1 MKHYIRENKDGKL
14 KYYYSA
20 NGETVEISEAIY
32 KCNRKSNDEERKQKR
47 KIAQN
52 NVLSLSMYSNEDDF
66 LTAATMVVEN
76 MEDSVIRKLV
86 LKEAIKK
93 LPPMLQKVILL
104 YFWHGYTYKEI
115 SVLLHVSERTV
126 RRNFNLACQKIRE
139 DIEDNKIGGNQA

>member
-126 RRNFNLACQKIRE
+126 RRNFNLACQKIKE
-139 DIEDNKIGGNQA
+139 DIEDNKIGGTQA

>member
-52 NVLSLSMYSNEDDF
+52 NVLSLNMYSNEDDF

-126 RRNFNLACQKIRE
+126 RRNFNLACQKIKE
-139 DIEDNKIGGNQA
+139 DIEDNKIGGTQA

>member
-1 MKHYIRENKDGKL
+1 MKHYIRESKDGKI

-52 NVLSLSMYSNEDDF
+52 NVLSLNMYSNEDDF
-66 LTAATMVVEN
+66 LTAATMAVEN

-126 RRNFNLACQKIRE
+126 RRNFNLACQKIKE
-139 DIEDNKIGGNQA
+139 FIDDNKIGGTQA